1 MNALFIWKLYFNLLC
16 RYVEV
21 VENVMF
27 SVYFNSHSL
36 NTVLP
41 FEKKGVMC
49 NLINFTQIQSAA
61 RVPTQSLH
69 LTKTNDKK
77 RI

>member
-1 MNALFIWKLYFNLLC
+1 MYFNLL
-16 RYVEV
+16 YVEV
-21 VENVMF
+21 VENVVF

-61 RVPTQSLH
+61 PVPTQSLH

-77 RI
+77 RIRVRTRRQRK